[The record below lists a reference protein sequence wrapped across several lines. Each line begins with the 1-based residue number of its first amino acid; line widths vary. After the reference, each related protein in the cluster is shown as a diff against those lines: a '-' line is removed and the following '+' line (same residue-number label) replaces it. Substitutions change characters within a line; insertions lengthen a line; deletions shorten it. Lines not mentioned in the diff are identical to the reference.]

1 MAANW
6 GAGSCASSR
15 RVNPLGRHFWRGCPG
30 FCFFLS
36 MEQLTPELE
45 RRLQVEE
52 LWARRNVLNDSM
64 NARRCERFRTR
75 HQMLSRLG
83 TQALPLPAHMPPP
96 DAATD
101 SVAPVVLTLP
111 ARPMRP
117 IPVPD
122 SPGGARRV
130 WGVAGLA
137 AAAMLLLAIGFQNND
152 MIAGARAQ
160 WQGRRAAPDADDR
173 ASRAGVR
180 ARHAAACHGWPRQS
194 AGFARRSLRR
204 DCRRHGPQALGRR
217 LSSRRCNEWCIA
229 LRCCGCRPHP

>member
-1 MAANW
+1 
-6 GAGSCASSR
+6 
-15 RVNPLGRHFWRGCPG
+15 
-30 FCFFLS
+30 

-101 SVAPVVLTLP
+101 PVTPVVLTMP

-117 IPVPD
+117 ILVPD

-160 WQGRRAAPDADDR
+160 FQAAVPRLMQMIAHPGLASAPATPPHATVGR
-173 ASRAGVR
+173 ASPPDLRAEVS
-180 ARHAAACHGWPRQS
+180 AEIAAAM
-194 AGFARRSLRR
+194 ARRR
-204 DCRRHGPQALGRR
+204 
-217 LSSRRCNEWCIA
+217 
-229 LRCCGCRPHP
+229 